1 MSVLLDREEYIEQ
14 AYFFRVYR
22 ERLNENSPAQDILAS
37 LGEELLSTTKLPIA
51 IEFLR
56 GEIVLT
62 GRVSEGMLRLSHYFT
77 PFQAFIMGRAEE
89 DRSRFDQKIAL
100 EILQR
105 EAEYRAGTLTP
116 AGLFVFQFE
125 CLSRNRL
132 GYDRGMEAMADD
144 PMYDDA
150 WRGWIRKT
158 RFRLGAVEFNEL
170 IYYSSEQWLLDRR
183 RQLQDPDYQA
193 KQPILFGFKEGR
205 IAGANR
211 GKDPL
216 YMFAALQRHLGY
228 PQIPQPK
235 PAQGVERL
243 IPELQA
249 QLVNLEKRLQLVEGE
264 LKGNLDLSE
273 FVVKPVEVPEDSEG
287 AM

>member
-1 MSVLLDREEYIEQ
+1 MSVLLEREEYIEQ

-22 ERLNENSPAQDILAS
+22 ERLNENAPAQDILAS
-37 LGEELLSTTKLPIA
+37 VREELLSTTKLPLA

-62 GRVSEGMLRLSHYFT
+62 GRVSDGMRRLSHYFT
-77 PFQAFIMGRAEE
+77 SFQAYIMSRAEE
-89 DRSRFDQKIAL
+89 DRAKFDQRIAL
-100 EILQR
+100 EVLQR

-144 PMYDDA
+144 PMYDEA
-150 WRGWIRKT
+150 WRAWIRKT

-183 RQLQDPDYQA
+183 RQLQDPEYQA
-193 KQPILFGFKEGR
+193 TQPILFGFKEGR

-235 PAQGVERL
+235 PPRGVERL
-243 IPELQA
+243 IPEMQA
-249 QLVNLEKRLQLVEGE
+249 QIVNLEKRLHLLEGE
-264 LKGNLDLSE
+264 LKGNLDLSDY
-273 FVVKPVEVPEDSEG
+273 VVKPVDIPDETGNPP
-287 AM
+287 